1 MDKANIPKRRNKKPL
16 NLFRSKISE
25 TKERSAPKQKKL
37 YRTEKLGWLKTIFK
51 ALAGVWDWFGGY
63 FGRRGG
69 RSIGIR
75 KPRAKVDPQHPRWFE
90 KRIARN
96 RRRRK
101 LGNISRRANR

>member
-51 ALAGVWDWFGGY
+51 VFEDAWDWFGGY
-63 FGRRGG
+63 FSHYREDKITRY
-69 RSIGIR
+69 
-75 KPRAKVDPQHPRWFE
+75 KPEKRYPHWFE